1 MITSTFQMSPDLQ
14 SSHAVTPRAI
24 GRMAIESGRRFLTL
38 TRHQSVRRP
47 PERLGES
54 FRVEDGRCY
63 QIFRET
69 VSDAAPAHVADVL
82 VVGFQLRVIG
92 AFRFPHW
99 LFQRCC
105 LLTTPF
111 WSGLP
116 GFAVK
121 LWMVDPETKRYL
133 GIYDWRGKEDAQ
145 RYVDALVRVL
155 EPLSTDGSVWYRL
168 IPDCA
173 LDAYLATHAA
183 QIESGATGTLSPA
196 RIRRERSS

>member
-1 MITSTFQMSPDLQ
+1 M
-14 SSHAVTPRAI
+14 AI
-24 GRMAIESGRRFLTL
+24 GSARQFLDL
-38 TRHQSVRRP
+38 TRHHSLRRP
-47 PERLGES
+47 PDRLGQT
-54 FRVEDGRCY
+54 FRVEDGRRY
-63 QIFRET
+63 RIFRET
-69 VSDAAPAHVADVL
+69 VSDAAPAQATDVL
-82 VVGFQLRVIG
+82 VVGFQLRVIW
-92 AFRFPHW
+92 AFRLPHW

-133 GIYDWRGKEDAQ
+133 GIYDWRGTENAQ
-145 RYVDALVRVL
+145 RYVSALVRVL

-173 LDAYLATHAA
+173 LDSYLSTHAA
-183 QIESGATGTLSPA
+183 NLETGATDTPSESERFGIDGSP
-196 RIRRERSS
+196 